1 MIRFHFRRAAAMTA
15 LAVASSAPL
24 YAQETAAAADD
35 EPALSGTVV
44 YAEQTKFNVNLPP
57 QMQRFRERMDDTRD
71 ATVVLIFNESSS
83 LSQLAPEPEEE
94 TPQAAPNDRRNR
106 RFQMFRQRENNAT
119 FVDFD
124 NNVAIQRREFLDRTF
139 LVEGAERPN
148 WKLTDDVSEFL
159 GYMCNRAVATIDT
172 TLVEAWF
179 TPEIP
184 VPAGPDDY
192 YGLPGLILVVT
203 TDNGNRSYVATE
215 VSLRPVSAE
224 SIAAPTEGRK
234 VTQEEFDKIVAEK
247 RKEMR
252 AQRGNNREIM
262 IRRND

>member
-1 MIRFHFRRAAAMTA
+1 MR
-15 LAVASSAPL
+15 
-24 YAQETAAAADD
+24 
-35 EPALSGTVV
+35 
-44 YAEQTKFNVNLPP
+44 
-57 QMQRFRERMDDTRD
+57 
-71 ATVVLIFNESSS
+71 SS
-83 LSQLAPEPEEE
+83 LLLLAALTGEPVRFTGRYNDIPGVALNV
-94 TPQAAPNDRRNR
+94 TPVQPRLP
-106 RFQMFRQRENNAT
+106 
-119 FVDFD
+119 VH
-124 NNVAIQRREFLDRTF
+124 VAIQRREFLDRTF